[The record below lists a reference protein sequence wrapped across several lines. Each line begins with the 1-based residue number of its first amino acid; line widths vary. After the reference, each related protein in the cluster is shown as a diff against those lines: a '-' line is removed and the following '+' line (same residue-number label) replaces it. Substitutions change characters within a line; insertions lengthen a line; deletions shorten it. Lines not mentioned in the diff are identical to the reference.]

1 MEESWRPDLVA
12 LDIDGTL
19 LDRDGN
25 LPEEVRAAVRRVV
38 AAGVPVVLATG
49 RSWHATE
56 PVARLLHLPSGPHVC
71 SNGAVVVRYPEGEF
85 LRVLTFDPS
94 AVIATMVRVAPEAL
108 IAAEELGVGFR
119 VNRVFPE
126 GELAGVQRVV
136 SVEELGSEPATRVVI
151 RDPDADPDEFA
162 QLADHLGMHEASYT
176 IGWSAWIDITPQGV
190 DKSTGLAFV
199 AEQLGVDAAGVLAIG
214 DGGNDREML
223 TWAGRGVALG
233 DTQPQVR
240 ASADAVV
247 ARFAEGGTAQ
257 ELSRWFG

>member
-1 MEESWRPDLVA
+1 MRGWRPKLVA
-12 LDIDGTL
+12 LDIDGTV

-25 LPEEVRAAVRRVV
+25 LPDQIRDAVATVV

-56 PVARLLHLPSGPHVC
+56 PVAGLLALPAGLHVC
-71 SNGAVVVRYPEGEF
+71 SNGAVVVHCPDGAF
-85 LRVLTFDPS
+85 QHVLTFDAT
-94 AVIATMVRVAPEAL
+94 AVIETITRVAPEAL
-108 IAAEELGVGFR
+108 IAAEELGVGYR

-136 SVEELGSEPATRVVI
+136 SVEELGSQPATRVVI
-151 RDPDADPDEFA
+151 RDPEADPDEFA
-162 QLADHLGMHEASYT
+162 RLADHVGMHEASYT

-199 AEQLGVDAAGVLAIG
+199 AARLGVSADDVLAIG

-223 TWAGRGVALG
+223 AWAGRGVALG
-233 DTQPQVR
+233 DARPGVQ
-240 ASADAVV
+240 ASADVV
-247 ARFAEGGTAQ
+247 IARFAQGGTAE
-257 ELSRWFG
+257 ELLRWFG